1 MVHVLMKLFCKS
13 GFTLPI
19 VFALFSIYLLVTS
32 FYLVVFSLKLNALDA
47 LNDYYDKAIDTL
59 VSERKSNIEHSK

>member
-1 MVHVLMKLFCKS
+1 M
-13 GFTLPI
+13 PI

>member
-1 MVHVLMKLFCKS
+1 MIHVRMKLYYKK

-32 FYLVVFSLKLNALDA
+32 FCLVIYGLKLNALDT
-47 LNDYYDKAIDTL
+47 LNDYYDTELKTL
-59 VSERKSNIEHSK
+59 IIERKNEIAHSK

>member
-1 MVHVLMKLFCKS
+1 MKLFCKS

-47 LNDYYDKAIDTL
+47 LDALNDYYDKAIDTL